1 MLDLKKITQALGD
14 LDEKNL
20 LDMLNEFIASG
31 PTVEEA
37 REVVAACQEG
47 MTLVGDLYEKGIYFV
62 GDLIFS
68 GEILTAA
75 LALIKPVIGAVNGPK
90 VGTMIIGTVHG
101 DLHDMGKQIFKNM
114 AEAAG
119 FEVFDLGIDQPVSAF
134 IEKVKEVNPDVV
146 GMSGVL
152 TLSLDSMKD
161 TVEGLKEAG
170 LRDDIKIIIG
180 GSPVTEAAC
189 KRIGADAWTIN
200 AAEGVRIIQGW
211 VS

>member
-47 MTLVGDLYEKGIYFV
+47 MTLVGDLYETGIYFV

-75 LALIKPVIGAVNGPK
+75 LALIKPVIGAANGPK
-90 VGTMIIGTVHG
+90 VGTMVIGTVHG

-119 FEVFDLGIDQPVSAF
+119 FEVFDLGIDQPASAF
-134 IEKVKEVNPDVV
+134 IEKVKEISPDVV

-161 TVEGLKEAG
+161 TVAGLKEAG